1 MKNEIQIVYK
11 RVDKLRAYENNP
23 RNNDNAVAAVAASIN
38 EFGFKVPI
46 VIDAAG
52 VIIAGH
58 TRVRAAEQ
66 LGLQVVPCIVADD
79 LSDAQ
84 IKAFRLADNKVGE
97 LAGWD
102 FAKLDAEMAQL
113 QELGFDM
120 AAFGFETDDSDADPQ
135 KEREDLSD
143 KVNAVYEV
151 IVECNDEFEQEEI
164 FTRLCGEG
172 LQCRVLTL

>member
-1 MKNEIQIVYK
+1 MVIVEK
-11 RVDKLRAYENNP
+11 QLHELRAYENNP
-23 RNNDNAVAAVAASIN
+23 RNNDGAVAAVAASIY

-58 TRVRAAEQ
+58 TRAKAAEQ

-79 LSDAQ
+79 LNAEQS
-84 IKAFRLADNKVGE
+84 KAFRLADNKVGE
-97 LAGWD
+97 LADWD
-102 FAKLDAEMAQL
+102 FDKLDAEMAQL
-113 QELGFDM
+113 QEMGFYM
-120 AAFGFETDDSDADPQ
+120 AAFGFETDDSEADAQ

-143 KVNAVYEV
+143 KVNAIYEV
-151 IVECNDEFEQEEI
+151 IVECSDEFEQEEI